1 MLKQANRKTT
11 AGTLVVILL
20 AFFISAPLASLF
32 FASDLLG
39 SQFTQQH
46 APSLAFWNDPYL
58 RRVIYFSLL
67 QAGLSTLLSVS
78 LGLIVARAFAR
89 FGDFPF
95 RRLILS
101 LFGLPLVVPAIVAV
115 LGIISVYGSQGWL
128 PLGSQLYGLKGILL
142 AHLFFNLPLAVRL
155 LLPVWQSIPQQHWR
169 VSSQL
174 GLNSH
179 QQWKHLEWPAL
190 RETLPGVTLLIFM
203 LCLTSFAVV
212 LSLGGG
218 PKSTT
223 LEVAIYQSLRFD
235 FDPSLAVVLSLL
247 QLGIS
252 ILLALLAAKLTYK
265 PDVEATLTTTNTEIP
280 NSSKKYLLATFIGVA
295 TLFVLSP
302 LVAMLIEAIQGP
314 LNEVLIDSKLWRAAG
329 FSLLIGV
336 CAGLI
341 SVSLAWVLLSASA
354 QHAYLGNKKLASL
367 FEFSGS
373 VIYVVPPL
381 VIGTGLFILLSQKI
395 NVFDWA
401 IPLVIIIN
409 GLMGLPFVIRT
420 LGPAMRQHTMRYQRL
435 CASLNL
441 HGWQRFK
448 QIDFP
453 MLRKPL
459 GLSMALVTAM
469 AMGDLGVIALFGTP
483 ETATLPLLLYQRL
496 AAYQIPQATVTAV
509 FLLLCCLLA
518 FWSLERFIGDTQNIR
533 GGKCYELNN

>member
-1 MLKQANRKTT
+1 MLNLANRKTAT
-11 AGTLVVILL
+11 GLFVVVLL
-20 AFFISAPLASLF
+20 AFFISAPLLSLF
-32 FASDLLG
+32 FASNLLG
-39 SQFTQQH
+39 SQFTQAQ
-46 APSLAFWNDPYL
+46 AVTLSFWNDPYL
-58 RRVIYFSLL
+58 QRVIVFSLL

-89 FGDFPF
+89 FGEFPL
-95 RRLILS
+95 RHIILS

-115 LGIISVYGSQGWL
+115 LGIISVYGSHGWL
-128 PLGSQLYGLKGILL
+128 PLGSKLYGLTGILL
-142 AHLFFNLPLAVRL
+142 AHLFFNLPLAIRL

-169 VSSQL
+169 ISSQL
-174 GLNSH
+174 SMTTR

-190 RETLPGVTLLIFM
+190 REALPGVVLLIFM

-252 ILLALLAAKLTYK
+252 LLLALLATKLTYK
-265 PDVEATLTTTNTEIP
+265 PDVEATLNTFNTQIP
-280 NSSKKYLLATFIGVA
+280 HSSSKLFLGLLIAVA
-295 TLFVLSP
+295 SVFVLSP
-302 LVAMLIEAIQGP
+302 LLAMIIEAFQGP
-314 LNEVLIDSKLWRAAG
+314 INEVLTDSKLWQAAA
-329 FSLLIGV
+329 FSLMIGL

-341 SVSLAWVLLSASA
+341 SVSLAWSLLSAST
-354 QHAYLGNKKLASL
+354 QHAYWGNKKLASL
-367 FEFSGS
+367 FELSGS
-373 VIYVVPPL
+373 IIYVVPPL
-381 VIGTGLFILLSQKI
+381 VIGTGLFILLSQTI
-395 NVFDWA
+395 NVFEWA

-435 CASLNL
+435 CASLDL
-441 HGWQRFK
+441 HGWQQFK

-453 MLRKPL
+453 LLRKPI

-496 AAYQIPQATVTAV
+496 SAYQIPQATITAV
-509 FLLLCCLLA
+509 FLLMSCLVT
-518 FWSLERFIGDTQNIR
+518 FWLLEHFIGKQQ
-533 GGKCYELNN
+533 KAQYA

>member
-1 MLKQANRKTT
+1 MFNQASKITT
-11 AGTLVVILL
+11 AGLIVVILL
-20 AFFISAPLASLF
+20 AFFISAPLVSLF
-32 FASDLLG
+32 FANDLLG
-39 SQFTQQH
+39 SQFSQAQI
-46 APSLAFWNDPYL
+46 PSLAFWNDPYL

-67 QAGLSTLLSVS
+67 QASLSTLLSVS

-128 PLGSQLYGLKGILL
+128 PLGSKLYGLNGILL
-142 AHLFFNLPLAVRL
+142 AHLFFNLPLSVRL

-174 GLNSH
+174 GMRQS

-190 RETLPGVTLLIFM
+190 REALPGVTLLIFM

-235 FDPSLAVVLSLL
+235 FDPALAVILSLL

-265 PDVEATLTTTNTEIP
+265 PDVEAVLTTINTEISQ
-280 NSSKKYLLATFIGVA
+280 SSNKFMLAVLIGVA

-302 LVAMLIEAIQGP
+302 LLAMLIEAIQGP
-314 LNEVLIDSKLWRAAG
+314 LREVLTDTKLWRALT
-329 FSLLIGV
+329 FSLMIGI

-341 SVSLAWVLLSASA
+341 SVSLGWILLSASA
-354 QHAYLGNKKLASL
+354 LQAYLGNKRLAAL
-367 FEFSGS
+367 FDFSGS

-381 VIGTGLFILLSQKI
+381 VIGTGLFILLSQTI

-401 IPLVIIIN
+401 IPLVIMIN

-441 HGWQRFK
+441 SGWQRFK
-448 QIDFP
+448 QIDLP
-453 MLRKPL
+453 ILRKPV

-509 FLLLCCLLA
+509 FLLLSCLLS
-518 FWSLERFIGDTQNIR
+518 FWLIEHFIGDKQIASN
-533 GGKCYELNN
+533 KKVQS

>member
-533 GGKCYELNN
+533 GGNVTN